1 MIEIDSVWINTDV
14 ITSKFCCN
22 LNKCK
27 GICCCLEG
35 GKGAPVDSS
44 EVEILQEIYPIIK
57 SELNSRSI
65 SIIEKY
71 GFVEKEEDQL
81 YLNCIDNKDCIFVY
95 YDNNIAKCVLEK
107 LYNEGKTKWKKPISC
122 HLYPIRINKF
132 GGDVL
137 RYSRISECKDG
148 VKNGNAK
155 NILLIDFLK
164 EPLERKYGKNW
175 YIKLK
180 TEVQKIYSR

>member
-1 MIEIDSVWINTDV
+1 MIEIDSIWINTDV
-14 ITSKFCCN
+14 VTSKFCCN

-35 GKGAPVDSS
+35 GKGAPVEES

-57 SELNSRSI
+57 SGLNSRSRD
-65 SIIEKY
+65 IIEKY

-95 YDNNIAKCVLEK
+95 YDKNIAKCVLEK
-107 LYNEGKTKWKKPISC
+107 FYNEGKINWKKPISC
-122 HLYPIRINKF
+122 HLYPIRINRF

-137 RYSRISECKDG
+137 RYSRISECKDA
-148 VKNGNAK
+148 VKNGNDK

-180 TEVQKIYSR
+180 TEVQKYI